1 MEEWKPVVIEK
12 NGTVYDY
19 SGLYEVSNVNGKVRN
34 IQTGKLLKPEKNENG
49 YCVLTLSKDGEQHK
63 FKVHRL
69 VATAF
74 IPNPYNKPEVD
85 HINHDRTDN
94 SVENLRWATRTE
106 QFNNL
111 WRKRLNVRKIMLK
124 DVEKCRVIVF
134 RSCNACARYLG
145 TDRSTVK
152 QAARKGYKCRG
163 YEVYFMGN

>member
-34 IQTGKLLKPEKNENG
+34 IQTGRILKPGKDKYN
-49 YCVLTLSKDGEQHK
+49 YSHVTLCKHGKTTRFQ
-63 FKVHRL
+63 VHRL
-69 VATAF
+69 VATMF

-94 SVENLRWATRTE
+94 SVENLKWATRTE
-106 QFNNL
+106 QCNNL
-111 WRKRLNVRKIMLK
+111 WRKRCNVRKIVLK

-134 RSCNACARYLG
+134 PTCHACARYL
-145 TDRSTVK
+145 DVDISTVR
-152 QAARKGYKCRG
+152 QAAKKGYKCRG